1 MNLAVQKPFPT
12 FLEAYNKSNGFI
24 IQQYVDRGRRELV
37 QGIMDLS
44 GDKQQKDGRDG
55 CRQRKE
61 RQETFLMLVA
71 RPHLMMAT

>member
-1 MNLAVQKPFPT
+1 MNLVVQKSFPT
-12 FLEAYNKSNGFI
+12 FLEAYNKSNRFI
-24 IQQYVDRGRRELV
+24 IQHYVGRGGRELV

-61 RQETFLMLVA
+61 RQDKLLMLVV
-71 RPHLMMAT
+71 RTHLMMAT